1 MTSDSDIDT
10 VEEIVSLVDKKL
22 QALEVP
28 TDVSSLPTLACDLCE
43 VLGTGLSAPQIE
55 ALRAARLFL
64 DQGMKEGADSYAA
77 ELSSRVGKRYPPD
90 TESSLV
96 AKERLL
102 WIALNRVTPFSDY
115 ALDFTLGVAEDAG
128 VKPVDM
134 VPAVHKMLA
143 RMLSEES

>member
-1 MTSDSDIDT
+1 M
-10 VEEIVSLVDKKL
+10 
-22 QALEVP
+22 P

-43 VLGTGLSAPQIE
+43 VLSADLSATQIE

-64 DQGMKEGADSYAA
+64 EQGIKEGADLYAA

-90 TESSLV
+90 AERSLV

-115 ALDFTLGVAEDAG
+115 ALDFTLGVAEEAG
-128 VKPVDM
+128 VKPVEM
-134 VPAVHKMLA
+134 VPAVHKTLA
-143 RMLSEES
+143 KMLSKES